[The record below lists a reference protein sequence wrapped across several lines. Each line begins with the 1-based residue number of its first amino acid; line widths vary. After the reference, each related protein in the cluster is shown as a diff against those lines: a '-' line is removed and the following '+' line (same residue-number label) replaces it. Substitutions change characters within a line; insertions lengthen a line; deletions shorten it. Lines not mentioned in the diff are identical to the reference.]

1 MRPAWKAALP
11 ALAAVFLASITLA
24 NAAAQQVQEPPVRQE
39 DALYDMVLP
48 QDATQ
53 RSKLDTAIEAA
64 IRADF
69 RPTDHRVRDQGREVR
84 AILAAARARPGD
96 RVLDVGSGGGY
107 LALLLSAMVG
117 EAGHVDV
124 HNTPG
129 WIAQFPAMEPDVL
142 KARLTRPNLGYVVA
156 PWNELPG
163 RPGAYDEIM
172 LGQVY
177 HDAVLEGA
185 DINAFNARLFEL
197 LKPGGRLVIEDH
209 EADPAMPLGRQVGL
223 HRIAVNQVMD
233 GMIAAGFRL
242 AGSYAV
248 VSSVD
253 DLNRNIFTPGI
264 RGRTERF
271 IVVFEKPGAPA

>member
-1 MRPAWKAALP
+1 MRWTYRSSIASVAAAAFALLALP
-11 ALAAVFLASITLA
+11 DGL
-24 NAAAQQVQEPPVRQE
+24 AQQTQGPPVRPE
-39 DALYDMVLP
+39 DSLYEMILP
-48 QDATQ
+48 QDPGQ
-53 RSKLDTAIEAA
+53 RAKLEAA
-64 IRADF
+64 ITAAINADF
-69 RPTDHRVRDQGREVR
+69 RPTDHRVRDEGREVR
-84 AILAAARARPGD
+84 AILAAARAKPGD

-107 LALLLSAMVG
+107 LALLLSAIVG
-117 EAGHVDV
+117 ERGHVDV

-129 WIAQFPAMEPDVL
+129 WIAQFPGMDPEAL
-142 KARLTRPNLGYVVA
+142 RARLARPNLGYVVA
-156 PWNELPG
+156 AWNDLPG
-163 RPGAYDEIM
+163 GTDLYDEIM

-185 DINAFNARLFEL
+185 DIGALNARLFDL

-209 EADPAMPLGRQVGL
+209 EADPRMPLGRQVGL

-242 AGSYAV
+242 AGSFAV

-253 DLNRNIFTPGI
+253 DLNRNVFTPGI